1 MPVDY
6 SGLTIGSRFNP
17 TACAVG
23 LSPVYARLYLMTS
36 LPGSRSR
43 LMVYTGLLPE
53 YIQGSINSRA
63 VLVIHVSYVYE
74 CLLTGCL
81 SFFST

>member
-23 LSPVYARLYLMTS
+23 LSPVYARLYLVTS
-36 LPGSRSR
+36 LLGSHSR

-53 YIQGSINSRA
+53 YIQGSVHSRT
-63 VLVIHVSYVYE
+63 VLIIHVSYVDE

-81 SFFST
+81 SFSSS